1 MSSTSNARLYWCWPV
16 IACEICYDSGSW
28 KMDRQWWQG
37 KTHVALCC
45 IWSRLCMI
53 IVVVVLLLLLLILLL
68 AVAKAQPSM
77 THSYITGKPHF
88 QFQQRV
94 TSYASYHHP
103 CSVTLPVQ
111 PLNHFELA
119 LHRCTMRH
127 LASKPAMPP
136 NQFEVVLH
144 RHTKSLLLYWL
155 LSLCCTT
162 ILFPS
167 MHYATVWKPME
178 PDWLFLCVIRNSRGS
193 LV

>member
-1 MSSTSNARLYWCWPV
+1 MANDVDLQCLAQATPGFTGADLSSLVRFAMTQALERWT
-16 IACEICYDSGSW
+16 GSDD
-28 KMDRQWWQG
+28 KV
-37 KTHVALCC
+37 KAHVALCC
-45 IWSRLCMI
+45 LWSRLCMI

-68 AVAKAQPSM
+68 AVANAQPSM

-94 TSYASYHHP
+94 TSYASHHHP

-136 NQFEVVLH
+136 NQFELVLH
-144 RHTKSLLLYWL
+144 RHTKSLLLY
-155 LSLCCTT
+155 
-162 ILFPS
+162 
-167 MHYATVWKPME
+167 
-178 PDWLFLCVIRNSRGS
+178 
-193 LV
+193 